1 MVVIKRSVRATS
13 VPVGR
18 VSGGRPGPEVSYLMD
33 VDNAAAA
40 RRITTA
46 AFDDTDA
53 LMLASRRHDQQLM
66 CCRRTRRSVSR

>member
-1 MVVIKRSVRATS
+1 
-13 VPVGR
+13 
-18 VSGGRPGPEVSYLMD
+18 VSGGRLHGAEQSYLMD

-53 LMLASRRHDQQLM
+53 LMMASRRHDQQLLDNINAKLV
-66 CCRRTRRSVSR
+66 RPQSTDQLYDHT